1 MGQRSSTFHGQLV
14 RSRMNP
20 VAVVVNRTHP
30 PVAEDLAVQAAA
42 LGGPLREAVEKT
54 LAERRL
60 LARRDA
66 EGIEKLRT
74 ALAGVPLIVV
84 PRFASDVHDLTGLAQ
99 TGEFLMA
106 GAA

>member
-1 MGQRSSTFHGQLV
+1 V
-14 RSRMNP
+14 D
-20 VAVVVNRTHP
+20 A
-30 PVAEDLAVQAAA
+30 DLAVQAAA
-42 LGGPLREAVEKT
+42 LDGPLREAVERT

-60 LARRDA
+60 LAQRDA

-84 PRFASDVHDLTGLAQ
+84 PRFSTDVHDLRGLAQ